1 MGDPAQNPQILRQ
14 QQCTN
19 PLCLT
24 GTWSWG
30 NQLLWGYDESMDP
43 ELQELFDLMV
53 KSGVNLFDT
62 AVSDSP
68 ANLSLT
74 FRTAVHV
81 CVSTLSPVHALPHI
95 PQWSEILVMYECSGV
110 MKWLLSVCSVEYTK

>member
-1 MGDPAQNPQILRQ
+1 MFLTVVAVHFIDHTAAVRLTAKPHRSLCFDTAVRQ
-14 QQCTN
+14 PIASF
-19 PLCLT
+19 PLSA

-62 AVSDSP
+62 AVSTSMNNAKPDD
-68 ANLSLT
+68 
-74 FRTAVHV
+74 
-81 CVSTLSPVHALPHI
+81 PV
-95 PQWSEILVMYECSGV
+95 Q
-110 MKWLLSVCSVEYTK
+110 